1 MASIIGLMRCSGLVG
16 ERLVVLAD
24 RTAAPFEAARLPA
37 ADKAGCYRCRPR
49 FRGSARNL
57 EVLALILLVAADDV
71 VAADRFRVVRLAL
84 QVPVAS
90 ERGPHSGTGHTLSSL
105 CCTMIRLSA
114 QPIEGPAT
122 LPFVYTILAPR
133 QAPFST
139 NFEPH
144 VAAYLAALGVEN
156 PGPLVEQVREWRE
169 VEISVA
175 GGKKPPTEDG

>member
-1 MASIIGLMRCSGLVG
+1 
-16 ERLVVLAD
+16 
-24 RTAAPFEAARLPA
+24 
-37 ADKAGCYRCRPR
+37 
-49 FRGSARNL
+49 
-57 EVLALILLVAADDV
+57 
-71 VAADRFRVVRLAL
+71 
-84 QVPVAS
+84 
-90 ERGPHSGTGHTLSSL
+90 
-105 CCTMIRLSA
+105 MIRLSA
-114 QPIEGPAT
+114 QPVEGPAT

-133 QAPFST
+133 QEPFST